1 MNPHYS
7 KISTMLSEIS
17 IEILQRCPNRCIY
30 CSSHSNPQAT
40 HIIPFEIIKNVIDD
54 AKSLGCKTVCLSGG
68 EPFLHPHI
76 LNIISYIAKLQ
87 LTCYVYTSG
96 IYMKD
101 EVYSSLPNE
110 YIEAIRGMVDKVIFN
125 VEADSSTL
133 YDKIMGTDVGGF
145 DMMKKS
151 INDCVSSGLVVE
163 THVVPMQVNFKHLKS
178 IFEMCY
184 QLGVSKVSILRL
196 VLQGRAL
203 ENLSLVKLTGE
214 DSWEVTKLI
223 KALKEAYKGKVR
235 IGLPYSDSNCRIYCK
250 AASDKINVRY
260 DGNVYPCEVFKDDI
274 LNAKLGCEPDN
285 VWKDSFYNIY
295 QNSPYLNVVRKSI
308 EAFKKEDGDETCYGQ
323 FKMEKI

>member
-1 MNPHYS
+1 
-7 KISTMLSEIS
+7 MLSEIS

-40 HIIPFEIIKNVIDD
+40 HIISFEIIKNIIDD

-68 EPFLHPHI
+68 EPFLHPQI
-76 LNIISYIAKLQ
+76 LDIISYIAKQQ
-87 LTCYVYTSG
+87 LICYVYTSG

-203 ENLSLVKLTGE
+203 VNLSLVKLTGE
-214 DSWEVTKLI
+214 DGREVTKLI

-235 IGLPYSDSNCRIYCK
+235 TGLPYSDSNCRIYCK

-260 DGNVYPCEVFKDDI
+260 DGNVYPCEVFKDDL

-285 VWKDSFYNIY
+285 VWKDSFYDIY
-295 QNSPYLNVVRKSI
+295 QISPYLNVVRRRI
-308 EAFKKEDGDETCYGQ
+308 EAFKKEDGNETCYGQ
-323 FKMEKI
+323 FKMVNL

>member
-1 MNPHYS
+1 
-7 KISTMLSEIS
+7 MLSEIS

-40 HIIPFEIIKNVIDD
+40 HLIPFEIIKNVIDD

-68 EPFLHPHI
+68 EPFLHPQI
-76 LNIISYIAKLQ
+76 LDIISYIAKQQ

-203 ENLSLVKLTGE
+203 ENLSLVKLSGK
-214 DSWEVTKLI
+214 DNREVTKLI
-223 KALKEAYKGKVR
+223 KALNESYKGKVR

-260 DGNVYPCEVFKDDI
+260 DGNVYPCEVFKDDL

-295 QNSPYLNVVRKSI
+295 QNSPYLNVVRTSI
-308 EAFKKEDGDETCYGQ
+308 DAFKKEDGDETCYGQ
-323 FKMEKI
+323 FKMKKYEK

>member
-1 MNPHYS
+1 
-7 KISTMLSEIS
+7 MLSEIS

-40 HIIPFEIIKNVIDD
+40 HIISFEIIKNIIDD

-68 EPFLHPHI
+68 EPFLHPQI
-76 LNIISYIAKLQ
+76 LDIISYIAKQQ
-87 LTCYVYTSG
+87 LICYVYTSG

-133 YDKIMGTDVGGF
+133 YDQIMGTDVGGF

-203 ENLSLVKLTGE
+203 VNLSLVKLTGE
-214 DSWEVTKLI
+214 DSREVTKLI

-235 IGLPYSDSNCRIYCK
+235 TGLPYSDSNCRIYCK

-260 DGNVYPCEVFKDDI
+260 DGNVYPCEVFKDDL

-285 VWKDSFYNIY
+285 VWKDSFYDIY
-295 QNSPYLNVVRKSI
+295 KSSPYLNVVRRRI

-323 FKMEKI
+323 FKMK

>member
-1 MNPHYS
+1 
-7 KISTMLSEIS
+7 MLSEIS

-68 EPFLHPHI
+68 EPFLHPQI
-76 LNIISYIAKLQ
+76 LDIISYIAKQQ
-87 LTCYVYTSG
+87 LICYVYTSG
-96 IYMKD
+96 IFMKD

-133 YDKIMGTDVGGF
+133 YDQIMGTDVGGF

-203 ENLSLVKLTGE
+203 VNLSLVKLTGE
-214 DSWEVTKLI
+214 DSREVTKLI

-235 IGLPYSDSNCRIYCK
+235 TGLPYSDSNCRIYCK

-260 DGNVYPCEVFKDDI
+260 DGNVYPCEVFKDDL

-285 VWKDSFYNIY
+285 VWKDSFYDIY
-295 QNSPYLNVVRKSI
+295 KSSPYLNVVRRRI

-323 FKMEKI
+323 FKMK

>member
-1 MNPHYS
+1 
-7 KISTMLSEIS
+7 MLCEIS

-40 HIIPFEIIKNVIDD
+40 HLIPFEIIKNIIDD

-68 EPFLHPHI
+68 EPFLHPQI
-76 LNIISYIAKLQ
+76 LDIISYIAKQQ

-125 VEADSSTL
+125 VEADTSAL
-133 YDKIMGTDVGGF
+133 YDQIMGTDVGGF
-145 DMMKKS
+145 NMMKKS
-151 INDCVSSGLVVE
+151 ISDCVSSGLVVE
-163 THVVPMQVNFKHLKS
+163 THVVPMQVNFNHLKS

-203 ENLSLVKLTGE
+203 ENLSLVKLSGE
-214 DSWEVTKLI
+214 DSREVTKQI
-223 KALKEAYKGKVR
+223 KALNEAYKGKVR

-250 AASDKINVRY
+250 AATDKINVRY
-260 DGNVYPCEVFKDDI
+260 DGNVYPCEVFKDDL
-274 LNAKLGCEPDN
+274 LNAKFGFEPDN
-285 VWKDSFYNIY
+285 VWKDSFYDIY
-295 QNSPYLNVVRKSI
+295 QNSSYLNVVRRRI

-323 FKMEKI
+323 FKMK

>member
-1 MNPHYS
+1 
-7 KISTMLSEIS
+7 MLSEIS

-133 YDKIMGTDVGGF
+133 YDQIMGTDVGGF

-203 ENLSLVKLTGE
+203 ENLSLVKLSGE
-214 DSWEVTKLI
+214 DNWEVTKLI
-223 KALKEAYKGKVR
+223 KTLNESYKGKVR

-260 DGNVYPCEVFKDDI
+260 DGNVYPCEVFKDDL

-285 VWKDSFYNIY
+285 VWKDSFYNLY

>member
-1 MNPHYS
+1 
-7 KISTMLSEIS
+7 MLSEIS

-40 HIIPFEIIKNVIDD
+40 HLIPFEIIKNVIDD

-68 EPFLHPHI
+68 EPFLHPQI
-76 LNIISYIAKLQ
+76 LDIISYIAKQQ
-87 LTCYVYTSG
+87 LICYVYTSG

-133 YDKIMGTDVGGF
+133 YDQIMGTDVGGF

-203 ENLSLVKLTGE
+203 VNLSLVKLTGE
-214 DSWEVTKLI
+214 DSREVTKLI

-250 AASDKINVRY
+250 AASDKINIRY
-260 DGNVYPCEVFKDDI
+260 DGNVYPCEVFKDDM
-274 LNAKLGCEPDN
+274 LNKKIGHEPDN
-285 VWKDSFYNIY
+285 ISSASFLDIYNK
-295 QNSPYLNVVRKSI
+295 SSYLNAVRRQI
-308 EAFKKEDGDETCYGQ
+308 DAFKLEDGDETCYGQ
-323 FKMEKI
+323 FKMLDL

>member
-1 MNPHYS
+1 
-7 KISTMLSEIS
+7 MLSEIS

-68 EPFLHPHI
+68 EPFLHPQI
-76 LNIISYIAKLQ
+76 LDIISYIAKQQ
-87 LTCYVYTSG
+87 LICYVYTSG
-96 IYMKD
+96 IFMKD

-125 VEADSSTL
+125 VEADSSAL
-133 YDKIMGTDVGGF
+133 YDQIMGTDVGGF
-145 DMMKKS
+145 DMLKKS

-203 ENLSLVKLTGE
+203 VNLSLVKLTGE
-214 DSWEVTKLI
+214 DSREVTKLI

-260 DGNVYPCEVFKDDI
+260 DGNVYPCEVFKDDL
-274 LNAKLGCEPDN
+274 LNAKLGCKPDN
-285 VWKDSFYNIY
+285 VWKDRFYDIY
-295 QNSPYLNVVRKSI
+295 QESSYLNVVRRRI

-323 FKMEKI
+323 FKIE

>member
-1 MNPHYS
+1 
-7 KISTMLSEIS
+7 MLSEIS

-40 HIIPFEIIKNVIDD
+40 HIISFEIIKNIIDD

-68 EPFLHPHI
+68 EPFLHPQI
-76 LNIISYIAKLQ
+76 LDIISYIAKQQ
-87 LTCYVYTSG
+87 LICYVYTSG
-96 IYMKD
+96 IFMKD

-203 ENLSLVKLTGE
+203 ENLSLVKFTGE
-214 DSWEVTKLI
+214 DSREVTKLI

-260 DGNVYPCEVFKDDI
+260 DGNVYPCEVFKDDL

-285 VWKDSFYNIY
+285 VWKDSFYHIY
-295 QNSPYLNVVRKSI
+295 QNSPYLNVVRRRI

-323 FKMEKI
+323 FKMEKL

>member
-1 MNPHYS
+1 
-7 KISTMLSEIS
+7 MLSEIS

-30 CSSHSNPQAT
+30 CSSHANPQAT

-68 EPFLHPHI
+68 EPFLHPQI
-76 LNIISYIAKLQ
+76 LNIISYIAKQQ
-87 LTCYVYTSG
+87 LICYVYTSG
-96 IYMKD
+96 IYMKN

-125 VEADSSTL
+125 VEADSSAL
-133 YDKIMGTDVGGF
+133 YDQIMGTDVGGF

-203 ENLSLVKLTGE
+203 VNLSLVKLTGE
-214 DSWEVTKLI
+214 DSREVTKLI

-260 DGNVYPCEVFKDDI
+260 DGNVYPCEVFKDDL
-274 LNAKLGCEPDN
+274 LNAKLGCKPDN
-285 VWKDSFYNIY
+285 VWKDRFYDIY
-295 QNSPYLNVVRKSI
+295 QESSYLNVVRRRI

-323 FKMEKI
+323 FKIE

>member
-1 MNPHYS
+1 
-7 KISTMLSEIS
+7 MLSEIS

-40 HIIPFEIIKNVIDD
+40 HLIPFEIIKNVIDD
-54 AKSLGCKTVCLSGG
+54 AKNLGCKTVCLSGG
-68 EPFLHPHI
+68 EPFLHPQI
-76 LNIISYIAKLQ
+76 LDIISYIAKQQ

-125 VEADSSTL
+125 VEADSSDL
-133 YDKIMGTDVGGF
+133 YDQIMGTDVGGF

-203 ENLSLVKLTGE
+203 ENLSLVKLSGE
-214 DSWEVTKLI
+214 DSREVTKLI
-223 KALKEAYKGKVR
+223 KALNEAYKGKVR

-250 AASDKINVRY
+250 AATDKINVRY
-260 DGNVYPCEVFKDDI
+260 DGNIYPCEVFKDDL
-274 LNAKLGCEPDN
+274 LNTKLGCEPNN
-285 VWKDSFYNIY
+285 VWKDSFYDIY
-295 QNSPYLNVVRKSI
+295 QNSSYLNVVRRRI
-308 EAFKKEDGDETCYGQ
+308 EAFKKEEGNETCYGQ
-323 FKMEKI
+323 FKMK

>member
-1 MNPHYS
+1 
-7 KISTMLSEIS
+7 MLSEIS

-40 HIIPFEIIKNVIDD
+40 HLIPFEIIKNVIDD
-54 AKSLGCKTVCLSGG
+54 AKNLGCKIVCLSGG
-68 EPFLHPHI
+68 EPFLHPQI
-76 LNIISYIAKLQ
+76 LDIISYIAKQQ

-125 VEADSSTL
+125 VEADSSAL
-133 YDKIMGTDVGGF
+133 YDQIMGTDVGGF

-203 ENLSLVKLTGE
+203 ENSSLVKLSGE
-214 DSWEVTKLI
+214 DSREVTKLI
-223 KALKEAYKGKVR
+223 KALNEAYKGKVR

-250 AASDKINVRY
+250 AATDKINVRY
-260 DGNVYPCEVFKDDI
+260 DGNVYPCEVFKDDL
-274 LNAKLGCEPDN
+274 LNTKLGCEPNN
-285 VWKDSFYNIY
+285 VWKDSFYDIY
-295 QNSPYLNVVRKSI
+295 QNSSYLNVVRRRI
-308 EAFKKEDGDETCYGQ
+308 EAFKKEEGNETCYGQ
-323 FKMEKI
+323 FKMK

>member
-1 MNPHYS
+1 
-7 KISTMLSEIS
+7 MLSEIS

-163 THVVPMQVNFKHLKS
+163 THVVPMQVNLKHLKS

-260 DGNVYPCEVFKDDI
+260 DGNVYPCEVFKDDL

-285 VWKDSFYNIY
+285 VWKDSFYDIY
-295 QNSPYLNVVRKSI
+295 KSSPYLNVVRRRI
-308 EAFKKEDGDETCYGQ
+308 EAFKKEGGDETCYGQ
-323 FKMEKI
+323 FKMK

>member
-1 MNPHYS
+1 
-7 KISTMLSEIS
+7 MLSDIS

-40 HIIPFEIIKNVIDD
+40 HIIPFEIIKNIIDD

-68 EPFLHPHI
+68 EPFLHPQI
-76 LNIISYIAKLQ
+76 LDIISYIAKQQ
-87 LTCYVYTSG
+87 LICYVYTSG

-125 VEADSSTL
+125 VEADSSDL
-133 YDKIMGTDVGGF
+133 YDQIMGTDVGGF

-203 ENLSLVKLTGE
+203 ENLSLVKLSGK
-214 DSWEVTKLI
+214 DNREVTKLI
-223 KALKEAYKGKVR
+223 KALNELYKGKVR
-235 IGLPYSDSNCRIYCK
+235 IGLPYSDSYCRIYCK

-260 DGNVYPCEVFKDDI
+260 DGNVYPCEVFKDDL

-285 VWKDSFYNIY
+285 VWKDSFYDIY
-295 QNSPYLNVVRKSI
+295 KSSPYLNVVRRRI

-323 FKMEKI
+323 FKME

>member
-1 MNPHYS
+1 
-7 KISTMLSEIS
+7 MLSEIS

-40 HIIPFEIIKNVIDD
+40 HIIPFEIIKNIIDD

-68 EPFLHPHI
+68 EPFLHPQI
-76 LNIISYIAKLQ
+76 LDIISYIAKQQ
-87 LTCYVYTSG
+87 LICYVYTSG

-101 EVYSSLPNE
+101 EIYSSLPNE

-125 VEADSSTL
+125 VEADTSAL
-133 YDKIMGTDVGGF
+133 YDQIMGTDVGGF

-151 INDCVSSGLVVE
+151 ISDCVSSGLVVE

-214 DSWEVTKLI
+214 DSREVTKLI
-223 KALKEAYKGKVR
+223 KALKEEYKGKVR

-250 AASDKINVRY
+250 AAIDKINVRY
-260 DGNVYPCEVFKDDI
+260 DGNVYPCEVLKDDL

-285 VWKDSFYNIY
+285 VWKDSFYDIY
-295 QNSPYLNVVRKSI
+295 QNSSYLNVVRRRI

-323 FKMEKI
+323 FKMK

>member
-1 MNPHYS
+1 
-7 KISTMLSEIS
+7 MLSEIS

-40 HIIPFEIIKNVIDD
+40 HLIPFEIIKNVIDD

-196 VLQGRAL
+196 VLQGRSL

-260 DGNVYPCEVFKDDI
+260 DGNVYPCEVFKDDL

-285 VWKDSFYNIY
+285 IWKDSFCNIY

-308 EAFKKEDGDETCYGQ
+308 DAFKKEDGDETCYGQ
-323 FKMEKI
+323 FKMKKYEK

>member
-1 MNPHYS
+1 
-7 KISTMLSEIS
+7 MLSEIS

-40 HIIPFEIIKNVIDD
+40 HLIPFEIIKNVIDD
-54 AKSLGCKTVCLSGG
+54 AKNLGCKTVCLSGG
-68 EPFLHPHI
+68 EPFLHPQI
-76 LNIISYIAKLQ
+76 LDIISYIAKQQ

-125 VEADSSTL
+125 VEADSSDL
-133 YDKIMGTDVGGF
+133 YDQIMGTDVGGF

-203 ENLSLVKLTGE
+203 ENLSLVKLSGE
-214 DSWEVTKLI
+214 DSREVTKMI
-223 KALKEAYKGKVR
+223 KALNEAYKGKVR

-250 AASDKINVRY
+250 AATDKINVRY
-260 DGNVYPCEVFKDDI
+260 DGNVYPCEVFKDDL
-274 LNAKLGCEPDN
+274 LNAKLGCKPDN
-285 VWKDSFYNIY
+285 VWKDRFYDIY
-295 QNSPYLNVVRKSI
+295 QESSYLNVVRRRI

-323 FKMEKI
+323 FKIE

>member
-1 MNPHYS
+1 
-7 KISTMLSEIS
+7 MLSEIS

-40 HIIPFEIIKNVIDD
+40 HIISFEIIKNIIDD
-54 AKSLGCKTVCLSGG
+54 AKSIGCKTVCLSGG
-68 EPFLHPHI
+68 EPFLHPQI
-76 LNIISYIAKLQ
+76 LDIISYIAKQQ
-87 LTCYVYTSG
+87 LICYVYTSG
-96 IYMKD
+96 IFMKD

-125 VEADSSTL
+125 VEADSSAL
-133 YDKIMGTDVGGF
+133 YDQIMGTDVDGF

-203 ENLSLVKLTGE
+203 VNLSLVKLTGE
-214 DSWEVTKLI
+214 DSREVTKLI

-260 DGNVYPCEVFKDDI
+260 DGNVYPCEVFKDDL

-285 VWKDSFYNIY
+285 VWKDSFYDIY
-295 QNSPYLNVVRKSI
+295 KSSPYLNVVRRRI

-323 FKMEKI
+323 FKMEKL

>member
-1 MNPHYS
+1 
-7 KISTMLSEIS
+7 MLSEIS

-40 HIIPFEIIKNVIDD
+40 HIIPFDIIKNVIDD

-68 EPFLHPHI
+68 EPFLHPQI
-76 LNIISYIAKLQ
+76 LDIISYIAKQQ

-125 VEADSSTL
+125 VEADSSAL
-133 YDKIMGTDVGGF
+133 YDQIMGTDVGGF

-178 IFEMCY
+178 IFDMCY

-214 DSWEVTKLI
+214 DSREITKLI

-235 IGLPYSDSNCRIYCK
+235 TGLPYSDSNCRIYCK

-260 DGNVYPCEVFKDDI
+260 DGNVYPCEVFKDDL
-274 LNAKLGCEPDN
+274 LNKSLGCQPDN
-285 VWKDSFYNIY
+285 VLKDSFSNIY
-295 QNSPYLNVVRKSI
+295 NKSAYLNFVRDRI
-308 EAFKKEDGDETCYGQ
+308 AAFKKMDGDEACYGQ
-323 FKMEKI
+323 FKMK

>member
-1 MNPHYS
+1 
-7 KISTMLSEIS
+7 MLSEIS

-40 HIIPFEIIKNVIDD
+40 HIIPFEIIKNIIDD

-68 EPFLHPHI
+68 EPFLHPQI
-76 LNIISYIAKLQ
+76 LDIISYIAKQQ
-87 LTCYVYTSG
+87 LICYVYTSG

-125 VEADSSTL
+125 VEADSSAL
-133 YDKIMGTDVGGF
+133 YDQIMGTDVGGF

-203 ENLSLVKLTGE
+203 VNLSLVKLTGE
-214 DSWEVTKLI
+214 DSREVTKLI

-260 DGNVYPCEVFKDDI
+260 DGNVYPCEVFKDDL
-274 LNAKLGCEPDN
+274 LNAKLGYEPDN
-285 VWKDSFYNIY
+285 VWKDSFYDIY
-295 QNSPYLNVVRKSI
+295 KSSPYLNVVRRRI

-323 FKMEKI
+323 FKMK

>member
-1 MNPHYS
+1 
-7 KISTMLSEIS
+7 MLSEIS

-68 EPFLHPHI
+68 EPFLHPQI
-76 LNIISYIAKLQ
+76 LDIISYIAKQQ
-87 LTCYVYTSG
+87 LICYVYTSG

-133 YDKIMGTDVGGF
+133 YDQIMGTDVGGF

-203 ENLSLVKLTGE
+203 VNLSLVKLTGE
-214 DSWEVTKLI
+214 DSREVTKLI
-223 KALKEAYKGKVR
+223 KALKKAYKGKVR

-260 DGNVYPCEVFKDDI
+260 DGNVYPCEVFKDDL

-285 VWKDSFYNIY
+285 VWKDSFYDLY

-308 EAFKKEDGDETCYGQ
+308 EVFKKEDGDETCYGQ
-323 FKMEKI
+323 FKMK

>member
-1 MNPHYS
+1 
-7 KISTMLSEIS
+7 MLSEIS

-54 AKSLGCKTVCLSGG
+54 AKSLGCKIVCLSGG

-76 LNIISYIAKLQ
+76 LDIISYIVKQQ

-196 VLQGRAL
+196 VMQGRAL

-214 DSWEVTKLI
+214 DSREVTKQI

-260 DGNVYPCEVFKDDI
+260 DGNVYPCEVFKDDL

-285 VWKDSFYNIY
+285 VWKDSFYDIY
-295 QNSPYLNVVRKSI
+295 KISPYLNDVRKSI

-323 FKMEKI
+323 FKMEKL

>member
-1 MNPHYS
+1 
-7 KISTMLSEIS
+7 MLSEIS

-40 HIIPFEIIKNVIDD
+40 HIISFEIIKNIIDD

-68 EPFLHPHI
+68 EPFLHPQI
-76 LNIISYIAKLQ
+76 LDIISYIAKQQ
-87 LTCYVYTSG
+87 LICYVYTSG

-133 YDKIMGTDVGGF
+133 YDQIMGTDVGGF

-203 ENLSLVKLTGE
+203 VNLSLVKLTGE
-214 DSWEVTKLI
+214 DSREVTKLI

-260 DGNVYPCEVFKDDI
+260 DGNVYPCEVFKDDL
-274 LNAKLGCEPDN
+274 LNAKLGCKPDN
-285 VWKDSFYNIY
+285 VWKDRFYDIY
-295 QNSPYLNVVRKSI
+295 QESSYLNVVRRRI

-323 FKMEKI
+323 FKIE

>member
-1 MNPHYS
+1 
-7 KISTMLSEIS
+7 MLSEIS

-40 HIIPFEIIKNVIDD
+40 HLIPFEIIKNVIDD

-68 EPFLHPHI
+68 EPFLHPQI
-76 LNIISYIAKLQ
+76 LDIISYIAKQQ

-125 VEADSSTL
+125 VEADSSAL
-133 YDKIMGTDVGGF
+133 YDQIMGTDVGGF

-203 ENLSLVKLTGE
+203 ENLSLVKLSGK
-214 DSWEVTKLI
+214 DNREVTKLI
-223 KALKEAYKGKVR
+223 KALNESYKGKVR

-260 DGNVYPCEVFKDDI
+260 DGNVYPCEVFKDDL

-285 VWKDSFYNIY
+285 VWKDSFYDIY
-295 QNSPYLNVVRKSI
+295 KSSPYLNVVRRRI

-323 FKMEKI
+323 FKMEKL

>member
-1 MNPHYS
+1 
-7 KISTMLSEIS
+7 MLSEIS

-68 EPFLHPHI
+68 EPFLHPQI
-76 LNIISYIAKLQ
+76 LDIISYIAKQQ
-87 LTCYVYTSG
+87 LICYVYTSG

-125 VEADSSTL
+125 VEADSSAL
-133 YDKIMGTDVGGF
+133 YDQIMGTDVGGF
-145 DMMKKS
+145 DVMKKS

-203 ENLSLVKLTGE
+203 ENLSLVKLSGK
-214 DSWEVTKLI
+214 DNREVTKLI
-223 KALKEAYKGKVR
+223 KALNESYKGKVR

-260 DGNVYPCEVFKDDI
+260 DGNVYPCEVFKDDL

-285 VWKDSFYNIY
+285 VWKDSFYDLY

-308 EAFKKEDGDETCYGQ
+308 EVFKKEDGDETCYGQ
-323 FKMEKI
+323 FKME

>member
-1 MNPHYS
+1 
-7 KISTMLSEIS
+7 MLSEIS

-40 HIIPFEIIKNVIDD
+40 HIISFEIIKNIIDD

-68 EPFLHPHI
+68 EPFLHPQI
-76 LNIISYIAKLQ
+76 LDIISYIAKKQ
-87 LTCYVYTSG
+87 LICYVYTSG

-260 DGNVYPCEVFKDDI
+260 DGNVYPCEVFKDDL

-295 QNSPYLNVVRKSI
+295 KSSPYLNVVRKSI
-308 EAFKKEDGDETCYGQ
+308 EAFKKEEGNETCYGQ
-323 FKMEKI
+323 FKIGTYEK

>member
-1 MNPHYS
+1 
-7 KISTMLSEIS
+7 MLSEIS

-68 EPFLHPHI
+68 EPFLHPQI
-76 LNIISYIAKLQ
+76 LDIISYIAKQQ
-87 LTCYVYTSG
+87 LICYVYTSG

-125 VEADSSTL
+125 VEADSSAL
-133 YDKIMGTDVGGF
+133 YDQIMGTDVGGF

-151 INDCVSSGLVVE
+151 INDSVSSGLVVE

-184 QLGVSKVSILRL
+184 QLGASKVSILRL

-214 DSWEVTKLI
+214 DSREVTKLI
-223 KALKEAYKGKVR
+223 KALKEEYKGKVR

-250 AASDKINVRY
+250 AATDKINVRY
-260 DGNVYPCEVFKDDI
+260 DGNVYPCEVFKDDL
-274 LNAKLGCEPDN
+274 LNTKLGCEPDN
-285 VWKDSFYNIY
+285 VWNDSFYHIY
-295 QNSPYLNVVRKSI
+295 QNSPYLNVVRRRI

-323 FKMEKI
+323 FKMKKYEK

>member
-1 MNPHYS
+1 
-7 KISTMLSEIS
+7 MLSEIS

-68 EPFLHPHI
+68 EPFLHPQI
-76 LNIISYIAKLQ
+76 LDIISYIAKQQ
-87 LTCYVYTSG
+87 LICYVYTSG

-125 VEADSSTL
+125 VEADSSAL
-133 YDKIMGTDVGGF
+133 YDQIMGTDVGGF

-203 ENLSLVKLTGE
+203 ENLSLVKLSGK
-214 DSWEVTKLI
+214 DNREVTKLI
-223 KALKEAYKGKVR
+223 KTLNESYKGKVR
-235 IGLPYSDSNCRIYCK
+235 IGLPYSDSYCRIYCK

-260 DGNVYPCEVFKDDI
+260 DGNVYPCEVFKDDL

-285 VWKDSFYNIY
+285 VWKDSFYDIY
-295 QNSPYLNVVRKSI
+295 KSSPYLNVVRRRI

-323 FKMEKI
+323 FKMEKL

>member
-1 MNPHYS
+1 
-7 KISTMLSEIS
+7 MLSEIS

-40 HIIPFEIIKNVIDD
+40 HLIPFEIIKNVIDD

-68 EPFLHPHI
+68 EPFLHPQI
-76 LNIISYIAKLQ
+76 LDIISYIAKQQ

-125 VEADSSTL
+125 VEADSSAL
-133 YDKIMGTDVGGF
+133 YDQIMGTDVGGF

-151 INDCVSSGLVVE
+151 IKDCVSSGLVVE

-196 VLQGRAL
+196 VMQGRAL
-203 ENLSLVKLTGE
+203 ENLSLVKLTGG
-214 DSWEVTKLI
+214 DSREVTKLI

-260 DGNVYPCEVFKDDI
+260 DGNVYPCEVFKDDL

-285 VWKDSFYNIY
+285 VWKDSFYDIY
-295 QNSPYLNVVRKSI
+295 QNSPYLNVVRRRI
-308 EAFKKEDGDETCYGQ
+308 EAFKKEGGDETCYGQ
-323 FKMEKI
+323 FKME

>member
-1 MNPHYS
+1 
-7 KISTMLSEIS
+7 MLSEIS

-68 EPFLHPHI
+68 EPFLHPQI
-76 LNIISYIAKLQ
+76 LDIISYIAKQQ
-87 LTCYVYTSG
+87 LICYVYTSG

-125 VEADSSTL
+125 VEADSSAL
-133 YDKIMGTDVGGF
+133 YDQIMGTDVGGF

-203 ENLSLVKLTGE
+203 ENLSLVKLSGK
-214 DSWEVTKLI
+214 DNREVTKLI
-223 KALKEAYKGKVR
+223 KALNESYKGKVR
-235 IGLPYSDSNCRIYCK
+235 IGLPYSDSYCRIYCK

-260 DGNVYPCEVFKDDI
+260 DGNVYPCEVFKDDL

-285 VWKDSFYNIY
+285 VWKDSFYDIY
-295 QNSPYLNVVRKSI
+295 KSSPYLNVVRRRI

-323 FKMEKI
+323 FKIEKL

>member
-1 MNPHYS
+1 
-7 KISTMLSEIS
+7 MLSEIS

-260 DGNVYPCEVFKDDI
+260 DGNVYPCEVFKDDL

>member
-1 MNPHYS
+1 
-7 KISTMLSEIS
+7 MLSEIS

-68 EPFLHPHI
+68 EPFLHPQI
-76 LNIISYIAKLQ
+76 LDIISYIAKQQ
-87 LTCYVYTSG
+87 LICYVYTSG
-96 IYMKD
+96 IFMKD

-125 VEADSSTL
+125 VEADSSAL
-133 YDKIMGTDVGGF
+133 YDQIMGTDVGGF
-145 DMMKKS
+145 DMLKKS

-203 ENLSLVKLTGE
+203 VNLSLVKLTGE
-214 DSWEVTKLI
+214 DSREVTKLI

-260 DGNVYPCEVFKDDI
+260 DGNVYPCEVFKDDL
-274 LNAKLGCEPDN
+274 LNAKLGCKPDN
-285 VWKDSFYNIY
+285 VWKDRFYGNY
-295 QNSPYLNVVRKSI
+295 SAPL
-308 EAFKKEDGDETCYGQ
+308 
-323 FKMEKI
+323 

>member
-1 MNPHYS
+1 
-7 KISTMLSEIS
+7 MLSEIS

-30 CSSHSNPQAT
+30 CSSHSNPQAAYL
-40 HIIPFEIIKNVIDD
+40 IPFEIIKNVIDD

-68 EPFLHPHI
+68 EPFLHPQI
-76 LNIISYIAKLQ
+76 LDIISYIAKQQ

-125 VEADSSTL
+125 VEADSSAL
-133 YDKIMGTDVGGF
+133 YDQIMGTDVGGF

-203 ENLSLVKLTGE
+203 ENLSLVKLSGE
-214 DSWEVTKLI
+214 DNWKVTKLI
-223 KALKEAYKGKVR
+223 KTLNESYKGKVR

-260 DGNVYPCEVFKDDI
+260 DGNVYPCEVFKDDL

-295 QNSPYLNVVRKSI
+295 QHSPYLNVVRKSI

>member
-1 MNPHYS
+1 
-7 KISTMLSEIS
+7 MLSEIS

-40 HIIPFEIIKNVIDD
+40 HIIPFEIIKNIIDD

-68 EPFLHPHI
+68 EPFLHPQI
-76 LNIISYIAKLQ
+76 LDVISYIAKLQ

-125 VEADSSTL
+125 VEADTSAL
-133 YDKIMGTDVGGF
+133 YDQIMGTDVGGF

-151 INDCVSSGLVVE
+151 ISDCVSSGLVVE

-214 DSWEVTKLI
+214 DSREVTKLI

-260 DGNVYPCEVFKDDI
+260 DGNVYPCEVFKDDL

-285 VWKDSFYNIY
+285 VWKDSFYDIY
-295 QNSPYLNVVRKSI
+295 QNSSYLNVVRRRI
-308 EAFKKEDGDETCYGQ
+308 EAFKKEGGDETCYGQ
-323 FKMEKI
+323 FKIKKI

>member
-1 MNPHYS
+1 
-7 KISTMLSEIS
+7 MLSEIS

-40 HIIPFEIIKNVIDD
+40 HIISFEIIKNIIDD

-68 EPFLHPHI
+68 EPFLHPQI
-76 LNIISYIAKLQ
+76 LDIISYIAKQQ
-87 LTCYVYTSG
+87 LICYVYTSG
-96 IYMKD
+96 IFMKD

-125 VEADSSTL
+125 VEADSSAL
-133 YDKIMGTDVGGF
+133 YDQIMGTDVGGF

-223 KALKEAYKGKVR
+223 KALNESYKGKVR

-260 DGNVYPCEVFKDDI
+260 DGNVYPCEVFKDDL

-285 VWKDSFYNIY
+285 VWKDSFYDIY
-295 QNSPYLNVVRKSI
+295 KSSPYLNVVRRRI

-323 FKMEKI
+323 FKIEKL